1 MNFNSSGFYPS
12 VSPNSNPEIFTSYA
26 QCPTRYGPQRPPS
39 SSMPQRG
46 LLPQSARFGY
56 HPYSNPMNPHYE
68 RPMPEP
74 EEMIVTPNAGMPEN
88 YRQCTVDTIGQNTKN
103 RTYFEDFAKRKAI
116 CVEILPSSRLST
128 IKWSLLNNYGED
140 DEDTCVLLKQIAR
153 SNSYKFRA
161 QLGVEYECCVEL
173 IQIADNQVIASDRK
187 KFKAIFSL
195 SEYNELFDLSVAIT
209 GPKPQQEFK
218 VMYRAKPKIYWDDL
232 ITRTGSIME
241 VYIKDNNGHAT
252 ASPFGDVRFVV
263 PADRLLSPHY
273 VNIYFA
279 DFYCNRVP
287 HYVTIVVCEKNSNA
301 DRFCRR
307 HVKQLNF
314 YDNPFLTVKACGH
327 QNGKGFYRYYV
338 NGNAHVE
345 ILYTK
350 GYKNNW
356 RCEKC
361 NIKKEAST
369 LFGNSGDSVPSTID
383 NREEIDPERTPSP
396 ELPSVDETPAPSMGQ
411 RKRPASTDLDVEI
424 LEKKAKEEAVDAG
437 ISDENSTLEAKKTPL
452 QIAIEEDRANR
463 RSVDVLP
470 DGEIANL
477 VAEIVEEIATHEDI
491 ELFCSDV
498 SVATPDEIDG
508 IKKLYEDTFLSRY
521 DKCRRLLHGLQDRVY
536 AKETSERSDD
546 LHLLASSY
554 VEHRLT
560 INEISEIYFDA
571 YIDVEDP
578 AQSDGLSVTEAKR
591 RLQDG
596 GANVI
601 KPPKEISNLK
611 LFAKQFL
618 YKFWILLLGA
628 AILSITIYFIHI
640 AHGNTETLNLY
651 CAFILIG
658 IVIFMSVLSFIQERL
673 AMKVCSHFKFPQSA
687 FVIRDGTEQ
696 KVNASDLVVGHP
708 HPITY
713 THEASARHTSV
724 FDAKNVVFKGS
735 YCVEGNAIGVLL
747 GNVADLQSTI
757 IVTESLLQ
765 AEISKFVQFVSIIAL
780 VMATFFFIVGVLV
793 ARFENVLYHFVTGF
807 LIIIVANVPQGLPAT
822 VMSQLSIIARRMA
835 KKNVYIKKLD
845 VIDELGACS
854 VILVDKTGVLTQNC
868 LILTD
873 LWYNLKHYSVHIHSK
888 HHMRHF
894 INRTELQ
901 EPLSDILS
909 VMSVCNSAS
918 MADRRPFHRTIT
930 TVDAVRQRFQILLEI
945 PFNSR
950 RRWQLVI
957 SRCLARPT
965 GFNATKFA
973 DLSSDRWLCIVMMKG
988 APDVVL
994 ERCSHTL
1001 INGQMVEIDDEFRQ
1015 TCQTEWQSR
1024 SAMGERV
1031 IAFAEYHFDVPANQK
1046 FTANSDYPSNELVFL
1061 GIASLVDPPR
1071 IESSEAIRQA
1081 KEAGLKI
1088 FMMRNSNTG
1097 KTQKEWTIVLG
1108 ESLTNMTTNEWDTL
1122 LNYRYIVFA
1131 RTNAEQ
1137 KLRIVKECQRRGERV
1152 AVTGS
1157 GVNDSPTLATANVGI
1172 AMGINGSDIAQKAA
1186 DIILT
1191 NDDFSSIVKG
1201 IEEGRLLFD
1210 NLRLSI
1216 AYTLAHLWPEI
1227 FPIVINTTLG
1237 MPLGLEP
1244 LQILS
1249 IDLASELPPAVSLAY
1264 ESPER
1269 DIMKIPPRGRDTEL
1283 MSYQLLLY
1291 SYGFT
1296 GTIITAGCFMAYLSV
1311 YWHYNIRISDLLY
1324 TAEHHWKEDAMN
1336 FTTSDGRVF
1345 DSEAQMFIRAAWQ
1358 VTLVISQVFHLF
1370 MVTTRRVSFFRHGI
1384 TNLVTVFAVIIEILL
1399 LNLFVYTP
1407 TLRYFMD
1414 IQIPPINVWFYAPVV
1429 GLYLVVFN
1437 ETRKFLIRNYPT
1449 SRISHF
1455 FEW

>member
-1 MNFNSSGFYPS
+1 M
-12 VSPNSNPEIFTSYA
+12 
-26 QCPTRYGPQRPPS
+26 
-39 SSMPQRG
+39 
-46 LLPQSARFGY
+46 
-56 HPYSNPMNPHYE
+56 
-68 RPMPEP
+68 
-74 EEMIVTPNAGMPEN
+74 
-88 YRQCTVDTIGQNTKN
+88 
-103 RTYFEDFAKRKAI
+103 
-116 CVEILPSSRLST
+116 
-128 IKWSLLNNYGED
+128 
-140 DEDTCVLLKQIAR
+140 
-153 SNSYKFRA
+153 
-161 QLGVEYECCVEL
+161 
-173 IQIADNQVIASDRK
+173 
-187 KFKAIFSL
+187 
-195 SEYNELFDLSVAIT
+195 
-209 GPKPQQEFK
+209 
-218 VMYRAKPKIYWDDL
+218 
-232 ITRTGSIME
+232 
-241 VYIKDNNGHAT
+241 
-252 ASPFGDVRFVV
+252 
-263 PADRLLSPHY
+263 RLLS
-273 VNIYFA
+273 
-279 DFYCNRVP
+279 
-287 HYVTIVVCEKNSNA
+287 
-301 DRFCRR
+301 DRCRR
-307 HVKQLNF
+307 FFHRL
-314 YDNPFLTVKACGH
+314 
-327 QNGKGFYRYYV
+327 QN
-338 NGNAHVE
+338 
-345 ILYTK
+345 
-350 GYKNNW
+350 
-356 RCEKC
+356 
-361 NIKKEAST
+361 
-369 LFGNSGDSVPSTID
+369 
-383 NREEIDPERTPSP
+383 
-396 ELPSVDETPAPSMGQ
+396 
-411 RKRPASTDLDVEI
+411 
-424 LEKKAKEEAVDAG
+424 
-437 ISDENSTLEAKKTPL
+437 
-452 QIAIEEDRANR
+452 
-463 RSVDVLP
+463 
-470 DGEIANL
+470 
-477 VAEIVEEIATHEDI
+477 
-491 ELFCSDV
+491 
-498 SVATPDEIDG
+498 
-508 IKKLYEDTFLSRY
+508 
-521 DKCRRLLHGLQDRVY
+521 RVY

-571 YIDVEDP
+571 CIDVEDP

-601 KPPKEISNLK
+601 EPPKEISNLK

-673 AMKVCSHFKFPQSA
+673 AMKVCSHFKFPQTA

-696 KVNASDLVVGHP
+696 KINAADLVVGDLIKIRTGELIAADARILQSNGLRIEQSAITGHP

-735 YCVEGNAIGVLL
+735 YCVEGNAIGVVIRTGKFTLL

-894 INRTELQ
+894 MNQTELQ

-918 MADRRPFHRTIT
+918 MADRRPFHRVSTVRKTTEIAAPLKKRFTVIDQRGHESIREPTQPMQITPSNQFDWRHHDKKMNENEFEIDTEKKGRIIGLPLDIALLKYVQTIT

-957 SRCLARPT
+957 SRCLARPI

-973 DLSSDRWLCIVMMKG
+973 DLPSDRWLCIVMMKG

-1001 INGQMVEIDDEFRQ
+1001 VNGQMVEIDDEFRQ

-1031 IAFAEYHFDVPANQK
+1031 IAFAECHFDVPANEK

-1088 FMMRNSNTG
+1088 FMVSDDIETSATAIAAQIGLIGDGNIEIRNSKTG
-1097 KTQKEWTIVLG
+1097 ETQKEWTIVLG

-1122 LNYRYIVFA
+1122 LNYQYIVFA

-1137 KLRIVKECQRRGERV
+1137 KLRIVKECQKRGERV

-1157 GVNDSPTLATANVGI
+1157 GVNDSPALATANVGI

-1296 GTIITAGCFMAYLSV
+1296 GTIITAGCFIAYLSV

-1345 DSEAQMFIRAAWQ
+1345 DSEAQMFIRGQAAAAWQ

-1414 IQIPPINVWFYAPVV
+1414 IQIPPINVWFYAPIV

-1449 SRISHF
+1449 SRLSRF